1 MYSTAFL
8 RFWWVLLLGVVAG
21 VVAAGAV
28 VKHHKATTYS
38 ASSQLLVDSAQHPFL
53 RSALGAGASAPTS
66 KSSSAKSASGA
77 GLLSPSGDAQ
87 VLVNAANFY
96 PMLIQSDVVKTY
108 REKHFGVIPGT
119 VKAKAIGATQGIN
132 RYVPSIFPIIEI
144 DTTAP
149 SAADAVN
156 LASVAAKS
164 FEQWLTQQQVG
175 KEIPDRQR
183 ISVLPIV
190 TPTGASAQNHH
201 HYSLAIIAG
210 CAAFALFLGLAVM
223 LDRLV
228 PVRNRELLE
237 EPHPEPSGPPRIEVS
252 HRIGNYT

>member
-28 VKHHKATTYS
+28 VKHHKPTTYS

-53 RSALGAGASAPTS
+53 RSALGAGASAPTTS
-66 KSSSAKSASGA
+66 KGSSAKSGSGS

-96 PMLIQSDVVKTY
+96 PMLIQSDVVKAY
-108 REKHFGVIPGT
+108 REQHFGVIPGT
-119 VKAKAIGATQGIN
+119 VTAKAIGATQGIN

-149 SAADAVN
+149 SSADAVN

-164 FEQWLTQQQVG
+164 FEQWLTVQQVG
-175 KEIPDRQR
+175 KDIPDRQR

-190 TPTGASAQNHH
+190 TPTGAAAQNHH

-210 CAAFALFLGLAVM
+210 CAAFAAFLGLAVM

-237 EPHPEPSGPPRIEVS
+237 EPHPEPSGPRIEVA